1 MSNIFLNELKVPRLD
16 YNLQIGAKS
25 YGMIIEKLDEIYLLK
40 EKPDFVLVY
49 VDTNLTLTGA
59 LDGSKLLIH
68 LIHVEVW
75 LIQVS

>member
-1 MSNIFLNELKVPRLD
+1 
-16 YNLQIGAKS
+16 
-25 YGMIIEKLDEIYLLK
+25 MIIEKLDEIYLLK

-49 VDTNLTLTGA
+49 VDTNLTLIGA

-75 LIQVS
+75 LI